1 MYADIIL
8 FLAIVTIK
16 LSTKLKLKVP
26 MSQDGSLYL
35 SLKPK
40 FKTLV

>member
-1 MYADIIL
+1 VPKAFGSQPLPIHVLIL
-8 FLAIVTIK
+8 DHTLNACEH
-16 LSTKLKLKVP
+16 S
-26 MSQDGSLYL
+26 GSLYL